1 VPADRLQN
9 LEDGRQRRDYVHI
22 DDVVSACMLVLDDAR
37 ADYET
42 FNVGTG
48 QVVTVLDY
56 VYHLARLMRVKI
68 DPLIPGA
75 YRVGDVRHTVSDIS
89 KLCGLGWRP
98 AKGLQEIFEDYME
111 WLRTLKDSKD
121 YFTPAYQAMRQD
133 GIVRLVQ
140 AS

>member
-1 VPADRLQN
+1 
-9 LEDGRQRRDYVHI
+9 
-22 DDVVSACMLVLDDAR
+22 MLVLDDAR
-37 ADYET
+37 ADYKA

-48 QVVTVLDY
+48 QVVIVLDY
-56 VYHLARLMRVKI
+56 FYHLARLMKMKV

-75 YRVGDVRHTVSDIS
+75 YRIGDVRHTVSDIS

-140 AS
+140 PS